1 MRFLLSDSPFKNI
14 SKFVGDPGITS
25 YLEPKLRS
33 LLWTYR
39 KEKGLCFPPS
49 CFVFNS
55 SEGVFLLGW
64 SYSTPSSFV
73 SASRYEAKRINADLA
88 LMLAE
93 VTSLSSPDCSFLV
106 VEIQVPVSTVSRYLM
121 KVQEPGWLD
130 TNPSYTEL
138 SDLESMDPI
147 DRDILMSSNES
158 SILGLSDA
166 FQRILPEPCV

>member
-39 KEKGLCFPPS
+39 KEKGSCFPPS

-73 SASRYEAKRINADLA
+73 VAARYEANRIGADLA

-93 VTSLSSPDCSFLV
+93 VTSLSSPDHSFLV
-106 VEIQVPVSTVSRYLM
+106 VEVQALGTPASRYLM

-130 TNPSYTEL
+130 TNSSYTEI
-138 SDLESMDPI
+138 SDLEAMDPI

-166 FQRILPEPCV
+166 FQWVLPEPCV